1 MANALGAGVE
11 TLGLKEPDRP
21 PPRKMTHEENL
32 RRIVTGRGDPV
43 SPNSLT
49 PQQRKDIMN
58 QAFTEN
64 KFKAVKQVQKAKEKL
79 TDDITREINL
89 IKELQEDLD
98 EFGWEGNDKEMSK
111 LAIQTLISQAEKQI
125 YSKIKTGKLKLEL
138 GPGELLAGA
147 DIISRGL
154 EMGGGY
160 HIGATHDKID
170 EFWNDTK
177 LNYIPVV
184 GGIAESLSHIVGSI
198 YNNFAVNV
206 YGKESDDQKAQRIM
220 YKLKGAETRLNSFL
234 RDTKRLEIESNK
246 YVNAEKSRY
255 HQQREKLTDILNKSG
270 PLTIQDEA
278 YINLERNRDF
288 Y

>member
-1 MANALGAGVE
+1 MANALGAGIETSGLQPVQTNRPAHEE
-11 TLGLKEPDRP
+11 TLK
-21 PPRKMTHEENL
+21 
-32 RRIVTGRGDPV
+32 RIVTGNTTQQG
-43 SPNSLT
+43 NSLT
-49 PQQRKDIMN
+49 SQQKRDIMN

-64 KFKAVKQVQKAKEKL
+64 KFKAVKQVEQAKEKL
-79 TDDITREINL
+79 SNDIQSEIEL
-89 IKELQEDLD
+89 MKELQQDLE

-125 YSKIKTGKLKLEL
+125 YSKIRTGKFKLDL
-138 GPGELLAGA
+138 GAGELLAGA
-147 DIISRGL
+147 DTISRGL

-206 YGKESDDQKAQRIM
+206 YGKESDDQKAQKIM
-220 YKLKGAETRLNSFL
+220 FKLKGAQTRLNSFL
-234 RDTKRLEIESNK
+234 RDTDRLRIEADK
-246 YVNAEKSRY
+246 YVNAETSRY
-255 HQQREKLTDILNKSG
+255 NQQ
-270 PLTIQDEA
+270 
-278 YINLERNRDF
+278 
-288 Y
+288 